1 MNSWTLQS
9 VADASGGTL
18 TRGDGTLVVE
28 RVSTDSRQVRERDFF
43 VALVGERFDGHDH
56 VAEAVRR
63 GALGVMVAAGKEPP
77 ADLAVGVVR
86 VTDPREALGRLAS
99 WHRARLTSTVVAVGG
114 SNGKTTTKDFLGTI
128 LGQKYP
134 TTISPA
140 SYNNAIGVP
149 LTLLG
154 MKPEHEMTVV
164 EVGTNHPGE
173 LAPLVRMTAPD
184 HGVITSLGRE
194 HLEFFGD
201 LDGVLAEECALGEQL
216 PARGCLFVPGD
227 DPGVD
232 QLASRSQAKVIRV
245 GNGPGNDWR
254 IKNLTIEESGLR
266 FHVETDAPGM
276 SGRYRV
282 NLVGRHQARNIVLAM
297 ATATELGVDR
307 EALERGLGQ
316 CRAAPRRMDLWS
328 AGGIRVLDD
337 SYNANADSMVA
348 ALMTLTELPCE
359 GRRVAVLGDMME
371 LGATTEAAHEE
382 VGRRAGELGV
392 DQLIAVGKMAG
403 VLVRSAR
410 LAGLHR
416 VMELG
421 TAEAAAHAVP
431 RLVRRGDLVLVK
443 ASRATAL
450 DQVIE
455 ALRTGIGRGD

>member
-1 MNSWTLQS
+1 
-9 VADASGGTL
+9 
-18 TRGDGTLVVE
+18 
-28 RVSTDSRQVRERDFF
+28 
-43 VALVGERFDGHDH
+43 
-56 VAEAVRR
+56 
-63 GALGVMVAAGKEPP
+63 
-77 ADLAVGVVR
+77 
-86 VTDPREALGRLAS
+86 LGRLAS